1 MKYGA
6 FRFQLSPKAI
16 QWHLEKW
23 WENVDFI
30 GGFCEFV
37 NFTHSPSRGP
47 SPSRSQLGISSLG
60 ESARRSWGP
69 RIAGCC
75 RWWRKRFTAPTCRS
89 SWEQRGHGW
98 GKGAPS
104 YGAVKNPSQIIQNC
118 SSLLLKPIETYWNLC
133 GSTLWYPVS
142 AWGLGFF
149 RGVIRVGKLSSE
161 HWWIADGIYDIHN
174 TQWVSNDSE
183 CTLNNHEYMMDG

>member
-1 MKYGA
+1 MM
-6 FRFQLSPKAI
+6 
-16 QWHLEKW
+16 EKW

-118 SSLLLKPIETYWNLC
+118 SSLLLKPIETYWNP
-133 GSTLWYPVS
+133 LWIHFMIPRI
-142 AWGLGFF
+142 GLGIGFF
-149 RGVIRVGKLSSE
+149 SRCDSCRKTLQWTLVDR
-161 HWWIADGIYDIHN
+161 WWHLWHTQYPMGI
-174 TQWVSNDSE
+174 QW
-183 CTLNNHEYMMDG
+183 